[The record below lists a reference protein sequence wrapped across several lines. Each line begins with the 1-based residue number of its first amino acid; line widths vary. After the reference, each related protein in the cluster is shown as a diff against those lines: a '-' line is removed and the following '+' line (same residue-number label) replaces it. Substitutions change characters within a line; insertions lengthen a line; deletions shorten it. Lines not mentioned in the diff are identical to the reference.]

1 MSNISDIEAS
11 APLAKASFCRY
22 DRIDVDNLYTLDGLI
37 ALTQIYQYRSE
48 YAAIAADSDCVAEA
62 SFCGHRISAVA
73 DRISQLY
80 HTLRDTTSC
89 VRALEHL
96 RVLEYGYSLDHLKL
110 FVDRQAEV
118 LLRSMHL
125 TDADRLMLAI
135 ISGDDDDRLVRF
147 AEVCSGRNLDVASAR
162 ALLTAAAVAPDR
174 IRHDAVEEWLEH
186 EVGRLMTLQPSSLS
200 AGDLHLIGLA
210 PLIWNSLPSMRP
222 AVESLATLNP
232 RADLTADMTL
242 TAHRAF
248 LAFNVYILNCL
259 MD

>member
-1 MSNISDIEAS
+1 MSNVSDIEAS

-37 ALTQIYQYRSE
+37 ALTRIYQYRSE
-48 YAAIAADSDCVAEA
+48 YAAITADSDCVAEA

-73 DRISQLY
+73 DRICQLN

-89 VRALEHL
+89 IRALEHL

-135 ISGDDDDRLVRF
+135 ISGEDDERLVSL
-147 AEVCSGRNLDVASAR
+147 AEKCAARTTDAAAARASLTASAIMPGCIP
-162 ALLTAAAVAPDR
+162 LDSVA
-174 IRHDAVEEWLEH
+174 EWFDCNAR
-186 EVGRLMTLQPSSLS
+186 RLSHQSSISTSADLQ
-200 AGDLHLIGLA
+200 LIALA
-210 PLIWNSLPSMRP
+210 PLVWNALPTQRS

-248 LAFNVYILNCL
+248 LDLTSLIASISAA
-259 MD
+259 

>member
-11 APLAKASFCRY
+11 APLAKASFSRY

-37 ALTQIYQYRSE
+37 ALSQIYQYRSE
-48 YAAIAADSDCVAEA
+48 YAAITADSDCVAEA

-89 VRALEHL
+89 IRALGHL

-162 ALLTAAAVAPDR
+162 ALLTAAAIVPDR
-174 IRHDAVEEWLEH
+174 IWLDIVSEWFEH
-186 EVGRLMTLQPSSLS
+186 EVGRLMRLQPLSLS
-200 AGDLHLIGLA
+200 TGDLQLIGLA

-222 AVESLATLNP
+222 TVGSLATLNP
-232 RADLTADMTL
+232 RADLTADMTIA
-242 TAHRAF
+242 AHRAF
-248 LAFNVYILNCL
+248 LALTSLIASITAA
-259 MD
+259 

>member
-1 MSNISDIEAS
+1 MSNISDIEVS

-37 ALTQIYQYRSE
+37 ALSQIYQYRSE
-48 YAAIAADSDCVAEA
+48 YAAIAADTYCVVEA
-62 SFCGHRISAVA
+62 SFCGRRISAVA

-135 ISGDDDDRLVRF
+135 ISGEDDKRLVSL
-147 AEVCSGRNLDVASAR
+147 AEKCAARTTDAAAARASLTASAIMPGCIP
-162 ALLTAAAVAPDR
+162 LDSVA
-174 IRHDAVEEWLEH
+174 EWFDCNAR
-186 EVGRLMTLQPSSLS
+186 RLSHQSSISTSADLQ
-200 AGDLHLIGLA
+200 LIALA
-210 PLIWNSLPSMRP
+210 PLVWNALPTQRP

-232 RADLTADMTL
+232 RADLTADMTIA
-242 TAHRAF
+242 AHRAF
-248 LAFNVYILNCL
+248 LALTSLIASITAA
-259 MD
+259 

>member
-1 MSNISDIEAS
+1 MSNVSDIETS
-11 APLAKASFCRY
+11 APLAKALLSRY
-22 DRIDVDNLYTLDGLI
+22 DRLDVDSLVTLDGLI
-37 ALTQIYQYRSE
+37 ALSQIYQYRSE
-48 YAAIAADSDCVAEA
+48 YAAITADSDCVAEA
-62 SFCGHRISAVA
+62 SFCGRRISAVA

-135 ISGDDDDRLVRF
+135 ISGDDEDTLVRF

-162 ALLTAAAVAPDR
+162 ALLTAAAIVPDR
-174 IRHDAVEEWLEH
+174 IRLDVVSEWFEH
-186 EVGRLMTLQPSSLS
+186 EVGRLMTLQSSSLGT
-200 AGDLHLIGLA
+200 GDLQLIGLA
-210 PLIWNSLPSMRP
+210 PLIWNSLPSMQS
-222 AVESLATLNP
+222 AVESLANLNHH
-232 RADLTADMTL
+232 ADLTADVAL
-242 TAHRAF
+242 ASLRAF
-248 LAFNVYILNCL
+248 LDLTSLIASITAA
-259 MD
+259 

>member
-1 MSNISDIEAS
+1 MSNVSDIEAS
-11 APLAKASFCRY
+11 APLAKASFSRY
-22 DRIDVDNLYTLDGLI
+22 DRIDVDSLVTLDGLI
-37 ALTQIYQYRSE
+37 ALSQIYQCRSE
-48 YAAIAADSDCVAEA
+48 YAAISADSDCVAEA
-62 SFCGHRISAVA
+62 SFCGRRISDVA
-73 DRISQLY
+73 DRIRQIY
-80 HTLRDTTSC
+80 YTLSDTTSR

-125 TDADRLMLAI
+125 TDADHLMLAI
-135 ISGDDDDRLVRF
+135 ISGDDDGRLVRF
-147 AEVCSGRNLDVASAR
+147 AEVCTGRNLDVASAR
-162 ALLTAAAVAPDR
+162 ALLTAAAIVPDR
-174 IRHDAVEEWLEH
+174 IRLDVVVEWFEH
-186 EVGRLMTLQPSSLS
+186 EVGRLMRLQPSSLS

-248 LAFNVYILNCL
+248 LDLTSLIASISAA
-259 MD
+259 

>member
-37 ALTQIYQYRSE
+37 ALSQIYQYRSE
-48 YAAIAADSDCVAEA
+48 YAAIAADTYCVVEA

-135 ISGDDDDRLVRF
+135 ISGEDDKRLVSL
-147 AEVCSGRNLDVASAR
+147 AEKCAARTTDAAAARASLTASAIMPGCIP
-162 ALLTAAAVAPDR
+162 LDSVA
-174 IRHDAVEEWLEH
+174 EWFDCNAR
-186 EVGRLMTLQPSSLS
+186 RLSHQSSISTSADLQ
-200 AGDLHLIGLA
+200 LIALA
-210 PLIWNSLPSMRP
+210 PLVWNALPTQRP

-232 RADLTADMTL
+232 RADLTADMTIA
-242 TAHRAF
+242 AHRAF
-248 LAFNVYILNCL
+248 LDLTSLIASISAA
-259 MD
+259 

>member
-37 ALTQIYQYRSE
+37 ALTRIYQYRNE
-48 YAAIAADSDCVAEA
+48 YAAITADSDCVAEA

-80 HTLRDTTSC
+80 HALRDTTSC

-135 ISGDDDDRLVRF
+135 ISGEDDERLVSL
-147 AEVCSGRNLDVASAR
+147 AEKCAARTTDAAAARASLTASAIMPGCIP
-162 ALLTAAAVAPDR
+162 LDSVA
-174 IRHDAVEEWLEH
+174 EWFDCNAR
-186 EVGRLMTLQPSSLS
+186 RLSHQSSISTSADLQ
-200 AGDLHLIGLA
+200 LIALA
-210 PLIWNSLPSMRP
+210 PLVWNALPTQRP